1 MWFNQ
6 RNDTGNALL
15 PLWSIFNTNWMG
27 FGVFL
32 GQPCPQ
38 PVQCPEWVELKP
50 NKGTQVATYQG
61 LELRAWIISTWSRD
75 FRLLTHSRTQIRAR
89 SNAGKRGK
97 ENVLALAK
105 YIKQFCRQ
113 EIPIRWSLSQIW
125 RFSGIISQQHYGQDF
140 NIWGGLLRILN
151 SDRSFT
157 SFSVSQNKTLDDN
170 LKFWCIS
177 GKFIKMI
184 NLCIYSPDK
193 AKVF

>member
-1 MWFNQ
+1 M
-6 RNDTGNALL
+6 LYCHYE
-15 PLWSIFNTNWMG
+15 
-27 FGVFL
+27 VFL
-32 GQPCPQ
+32 TLIGWDLVSFWVSPASVCPQ
-38 PVQCPEWVELKP
+38 WVELKP

-61 LELRAWIISTWSRD
+61 LELGAWIISTWSRY

-125 RFSGIISQQHYGQDF
+125 RFSGIISQQHYGRDF
-140 NIWGGLLRILN
+140 NMRRPARN
-151 SDRSFT
+151 SKFRQVFY
-157 SFSVSQNKTLDDN
+157 FICCIANKTLDDN

-184 NLCIYSPDK
+184 NLCIYSSDK
-193 AKVF
+193 AQVF